1 MCLKRV
7 FFLIATINFIF
18 STLNAQVVTNGLLL
32 YVNAGNSTSYPGN
45 GSKWF
50 DLSGQNF
57 NVYQFNLDG
66 VTYTEDADEDKT
78 YFKAAR
84 DRINKTN

>member
-1 MCLKRV
+1 LCLKRV

-50 DLSGQNF
+50 DLSGQNNDGTITDATF
-57 NVYQFNLDG
+57 SSANKWLDL
-66 VTYTEDADEDKT
+66 
-78 YFKAAR
+78 YF
-84 DRINKTN
+84 